1 MKTAIIT
8 VGKEVLT
15 GKTTNTNLTSIASRL
30 NQIGIDVNRS
40 FVIDDKPEEYNEI
53 LDFINEDL
61 IIFTG
66 GLGPTIDD
74 ITRETVIK
82 YFGVETHIDNDILI
96 GIKAYFDHI
105 GVEMKDTND
114 KQALFPI
121 KSIILDNKLGTAP
134 GVIFETEGKI
144 VVLFPGPP
152 HEMLPML
159 EKLIDYLKEKLDI
172 KLFSKGFKLVG
183 TGEST
188 MEKSLTRFYDLH
200 PNVNIA
206 PYAGIGEIKYIFTSN
221 NKENL
226 DTAMDGFYSKFSAF
240 IYGDL
245 DDTLEGVI
253 VELLTRNKMII
264 SVVESCTGGML
275 ASTIVNV
282 GGSSQVFN
290 ESIVTYSNKAKIKY
304 LDISVDTLNT
314 YGAVSSECALEMS
327 NNLSNKTNADIT
339 VSITGI
345 AGPTGGTT
353 EKPVGLV
360 FFGITFNGET
370 TTHKKMFNGN
380 RYMIRKRATIF
391 ALNLVRKQLIIANK
405 KKWN

>member
-15 GKTTNTNLTSIASRL
+15 GKTVNTNLTSIASRL

-40 FVIDDKPEEYNEI
+40 FVIDDKLEEYHKI
-53 LDFINEDL
+53 LDFIDEDL

-74 ITRETVIK
+74 ISRETVIK
-82 YFGVETHIDNDILI
+82 YFGVETYLNQDILN
-96 GIKAYFDHI
+96 GIKSYFDHI

-114 KQALFPI
+114 KQALFP
-121 KSIILDNKLGTAP
+121 KESIILENKLGTAP
-134 GVIFETEGKI
+134 GVIFKSNKKTI
-144 VVLFPGPP
+144 VLFPGPP

-159 EKLIDYLKEKLDI
+159 EKLVIYLKEKNGI
-172 KLFSKGFKLVG
+172 ELFSKGFKLVG

-188 MEKSLTRFYDLH
+188 MEKSLTGFYELH

-206 PYAGIGEIKYIFTSN
+206 PYASIGEIKYIFTSN
-221 NKENL
+221 NEVDL
-226 DTAMDGFYSKFSAF
+226 DNAMDNFESLFAKY
-240 IYGDL
+240 IYGNL

-253 VELLTRNKMII
+253 IKKLEQKKMII

-275 ASTIVNV
+275 ASTLTNV
-282 GGSSQVFN
+282 SGSSKVFN
-290 ESIVTYSNKAKIKY
+290 ESIVTYSNEAKIKY
-304 LDISVDTLNT
+304 LDISLDTLDEH
-314 YGAVSSECALEMS
+314 GAVSEECAFEMA
-327 NNLSNKTNADIT
+327 NNLYNKTNSDIT
-339 VSITGI
+339 ISITGI

-353 EKPVGLV
+353 LKPVGLV
-360 FFGITFNGET
+360 FFGVCQNGET
-370 TTHKKMFNGN
+370 ETYQKMFNGN

-391 ALNLVRKQLIIANK
+391 ALNLIRKRLIKND
-405 KKWN
+405 N